1 MNSQRRLLLTPKDEL
16 RTILNMSTDIAD
28 AAALTCVGLSAID
41 DPTMNVENVQGVTE
55 EELESMMGED

>member
-1 MNSQRRLLLTPKDEL
+1 
-16 RTILNMSTDIAD
+16 MSTDILD
-28 AAALTCVGLSAID
+28 AGMLSCVEVSSVD